1 MNDSSAPGSRSPD
14 PFSALRVAALIAAI
28 LGVLVLA
35 AAAFV
40 LSYPGIHQLA
50 RTAGM
55 SVTLARVFPVIFDA
69 LLVVALAAVLSLR
82 GAGWWRRGY
91 SWLIT
96 LLLLAAMAAGGVL
109 HAVHPHI
116 PHRPAAITAAVLPWA
131 LLLIAFSL
139 LLSMLRQ
146 FRQARL
152 SPAADLPAE
161 PQPQPARRQPAQP
174 RPGPASGWTPCSPA
188 GPPAS
193 SRPSPARPQPQPQP
207 QPQPATARA
216 ASPAPAS
223 TVPIARPVPPPPTR
237 ERVPADQPAPS
248 PADTKAQAAAP
259 ADTKPTN
266 TSPADPAA
274 TGATPADSTTPT
286 GTGWA

>member
-1 MNDSSAPGSRSPD
+1 M
-14 PFSALRVAALIAAI
+14 AALIAAI

-116 PHRPAAITAAVLPWA
+116 PHRAAAITAAVLPWA

-152 SPAADLPAE
+152 SPAAGLPAT
-161 PQPQPARRQPAQP
+161 PAP
-174 RPGPASGWTPCSPA
+174 
-188 GPPAS
+188 
-193 SRPSPARPQPQPQP
+193 
-207 QPQPATARA
+207 
-216 ASPAPAS
+216 ASPAPAGS
-223 TVPIARPVPPPPTR
+223 ARAGTR
-237 ERVPADQPAPS
+237 IGLDALLAGGTARIVPAQPSTDPS
-248 PADTKAQAAAP
+248 PSPSPGHCPRRQPGPGQYCPHRPPGAAAAHAGACPRRP
-259 ADTKPTN
+259 ARAQPGRHQGPGR
-266 TSPADPAA
+266 SPSRHQAN
-274 TGATPADSTTPT
+274 
-286 GTGWA
+286 